1 MRVFSTLSETFCSS
15 VFPEEGEVVRI
26 RVAVSKK
33 IERAILRYDDYTG
46 LMSDDEMSYLGFF
59 DNAHFYEGRMQVA
72 KCRERLSYFFILFS
86 EKEVFY
92 YAKNGLRRTP
102 PRFSSRFIIVPSL
115 DAPSWVSDV
124 TCYQIFP
131 DRFCNGDET
140 NDVRTGEYSFDGG
153 TVTAKNFDEDPEDF
167 NISRCLDFYNGD
179 LKGIEEKLDYLKEL
193 GISMLYIN
201 PVFSS
206 MTVHRY
212 DAIDFFN
219 VDKKLGGNEALA
231 SLVEK
236 AHEKGIKILLD
247 ISINHVGTASLW
259 YREALEGKGEA
270 AAFFTRNEDGSIKY
284 WNGVETLA
292 DLDYH
297 SEKLRDIIYRG
308 EESAMKKFLRP
319 PFSIDG
325 WRLDVA
331 PEVARTEDESLCL
344 DVWRD
349 VRFSL
354 KAEKRDLYLVGE
366 GWDDSEKYLDTSAWD
381 STMNY
386 FGSSRIF
393 RMLLGEEDRFLTKG
407 WGFPPKEG
415 NRISAREASI
425 AINDYLNGNLDQN
438 VYFMMNLIDSHDTP
452 RLHLHE
458 AVMNDERYLSLVM
471 ALYMLPGFPSI
482 YYGDEIKI
490 SGRINSVEGSRYPM
504 CWDEEKW
511 NQKYLSWHRMLG
523 AVRGKEGF
531 GKSAFYLSS
540 IGEDV
545 LIMFRYLN
553 DETLVA
559 VMNFSPDSITY
570 TLDPFM
576 MKGPNGS
583 LILGSGCSDGYAITV
598 KGGRSA
604 LFSFKTC

>member
-59 DNAHFYEGRMQVA
+59 DNAHFYEGRMPVA

-153 TVTAKNFDEDPEDF
+153 TVTAKNFDEEPEEF
-167 NISRCLDFYNGD
+167 NISRCLDFYKGD
-179 LKGIEEKLDYLKEL
+179 LIGIEELLDYLKEL

-259 YREALEGKGEA
+259 YREAVEGKGEA

-292 DLDYH
+292 
-297 SEKLRDIIYRG
+297 G
-308 EESAMKKFLRP
+308 
-319 PFSIDG
+319 
-325 WRLDVA
+325 
-331 PEVARTEDESLCL
+331 
-344 DVWRD
+344 D

-407 WGFPPKEG
+407 WGFPPKKG

-458 AVMNDERYLSLVM
+458 AVMDDERYLSLVM

-545 LIMFRYLN
+545 LIMFRYLK

-559 VMNFSPDSITY
+559 VMNFSPDPITY